1 MNNLIKAQR
10 DTEIEGGGGDAVVIR
25 TDEPK
30 ESSNYV
36 HVQELD
42 EQGNPKPQPE
52 VEVTTTTNTSNEELV
67 KQQVIDQQEYDKWL
81 ADPQNRE
88 NALTLASQIADVVG
102 KNWFSITRLC
112 SKAHLG
118 RQDAYQK
125 VQLCKLFGFVEMRLG
140 NYRDGKENVQVPLF
154 KVTISKEEKIKA
166 LDQIIQYHRDQI
178 EAFEIQKK
186 LYL

>member
-10 DTEIEGGGGDAVVIR
+10 DTEIEGSGGDAVVI
-25 TDEPK
+25 DEAK
-30 ESSNYV
+30 RSSNFV
-36 HVQELD
+36 QVQELD
-42 EQGNPKPQPE
+42 EQDNPKPQSE
-52 VEVTTTTNTSNEELV
+52 VETTVAKSASDEELT

-88 NALTLASQIADVVG
+88 NALSLASQIADVVG

-125 VQLCKLFGFVEMRLG
+125 VQLCKLFGFIEMRLG